1 MSLLILNA
9 EIPGLGIRDVRCTDN
24 YVDCV
29 AHDLEPLPHEHV
41 VNANGGALVPGL
53 NDHHIHLYATAAAR
67 TSLDC
72 APSALTNAEALTVA
86 LRQFP
91 GDKWIR
97 GYGFHDSVCA
107 DLGRAWLDLN
117 GPARPIRIQHQSGKL
132 WVLNSPALKILD
144 IRASQVLPAGVE
156 RAADGSLTGRFYDL
170 DAWLGEKWGRQ
181 RPSLKAL
188 SAELASYGVTA
199 VTDAGVNNND
209 ADFVAIS
216 QACANGEL
224 HQRVQLMG
232 DESLSKR
239 QGIKNATVNVGPLKV
254 YLREAQLPTFDNL
267 VERIRAS
274 HQIGRPIAA
283 HCVTRVE
290 LIFLL
295 SALEAAG
302 VLAGDRIEHAS
313 IADTDALAMIAD
325 MGVTVVTQPHFITER
340 GDRYLHDVDESDVPF
355 LYRGRGFLDQGIG
368 LAGGSDGPYG
378 SIDPWTSMRA
388 AVSRKTRRGLT
399 MAASECLQAKE
410 AFALFCGTLEQPA
423 AGYGAVVAGM
433 LADLCLMSQPWSSV
447 LEKLDSR
454 DVRLTVCRGR
464 VIYDANA

>member
-24 YVDCV
+24 HVDCV
-29 AHDLEPLPHEHV
+29 AHDLEPSPHEHV
-41 VNANGGALVPGL
+41 IDANGGALFPGL

-67 TSLDC
+67 ASLNC
-72 APSALTNAEALTVA
+72 APSALANAEALTVA

-91 GDKWIR
+91 GNDWIR

-107 DLGRAWLDLN
+107 GLDRVWLDLN

-132 WVLNSPALKILD
+132 WVLNSLALQLLD
-144 IRASQVLPAGVE
+144 IHVSQVLPDGVE

-170 DAWLGEKWGRQ
+170 DTWLGAKWGRQ
-181 RPSLKAL
+181 RLSLKAL

-199 VTDAGVNNND
+199 VTDAGVNNTD
-209 ADFVAIS
+209 ADFDALSLAYV
-216 QACANGEL
+216 NGEL
-224 HQRVQLMG
+224 RQRVQLMG
-232 DESLSKR
+232 DESLSTR
-239 QGIKNATVNVGPLKV
+239 QGIKNATVHVGPLKV
-254 YLREAQLPTFDNL
+254 YLREAQLPAFDNL
-267 VERIRAS
+267 VGRIRTS
-274 HQIGRPIAA
+274 HRIGRPIAA

-313 IADTDALAMIAD
+313 IADADALAMIAD

-340 GDRYLHDVDESDVPF
+340 GDRYLHDVEESDVPF

-378 SIDPWTSMRA
+378 SIDPWASMRA
-388 AVSRKTRRGLT
+388 AVSRKTRLGKI
-399 MAASECLQAKE
+399 MAASECLQATE
-410 AFALFCGTLEQPA
+410 AFALFCGTLQQPA
-423 AGYGAVVAGM
+423 AGYGAVEAGM

-447 LEKLDSR
+447 LKKLDSR
-454 DVRLTVCRGR
+454 DVRLTLCRGKI
-464 VIYDANA
+464 IYDANA